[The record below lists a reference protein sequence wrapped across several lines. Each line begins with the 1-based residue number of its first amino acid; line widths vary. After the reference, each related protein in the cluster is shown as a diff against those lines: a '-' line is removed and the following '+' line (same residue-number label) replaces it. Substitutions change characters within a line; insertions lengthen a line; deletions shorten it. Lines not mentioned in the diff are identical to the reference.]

1 MEKLKQQIAQKLK
14 QIEKMIEIGEEK
26 NKIEVQRKELDKL
39 LNEYL
44 KDIRN

>member
-14 QIEKMIEIGEEK
+14 QIEEMIEIGEKK

-44 KDIRN
+44 KDIQN